1 MTKWEYRTV
10 TLPAFQMEG
19 LASVSFKIDLLEDIL
34 KDYGNDGWE
43 LASQSF
49 TGDIRYGNGD
59 MVLVFKRP
67 KE

>member
-1 MTKWEYRTV
+1 MTKWEYQTIKI
-10 TLPAFQMEG
+10 PAYE
-19 LASVSFKIDLLEDIL
+19 SDLFSSTKFRMTELDDIL

-49 TGDIRYGNGD
+49 TGDIRWGTGD
-59 MVLVFKRP
+59 MVLIFKRP

>member
-1 MTKWEYRTV
+1 MTKWEYQTI
-10 TLPAFQMEG
+10 TISAFENRNFQANRIE
-19 LASVSFKIDLLEDIL
+19 IENLEDIL
-34 KDYGNDGWE
+34 RDYGNDGWE

-59 MVLVFKRP
+59 MVLIFKRP